1 MLGRCIKPVRA
12 VITEDHSLNGLNN
25 RILFFDSP
33 GDWKPKVKVLVR
45 LVSAE
50 ASLPGFQTRRLLS
63 VCSQGLSFVLSY
75 TERGRSLVSLPLL
88 KRIPVLSNQGPTLM
102 TSFNLYLFLRVSTS
116 NEATLEVRASSES
129 GKDMIQSINCTS
141 SSFSQY
147 YARTRS
153 FS

>member
-50 ASLPGFQTRRLLS
+50 ASLPGF
-63 VCSQGLSFVLSY
+63 
-75 TERGRSLVSLPLL
+75 
-88 KRIPVLSNQGPTLM
+88 
-102 TSFNLYLFLRVSTS
+102 
-116 NEATLEVRASSES
+116 
-129 GKDMIQSINCTS
+129 
-141 SSFSQY
+141 
-147 YARTRS
+147 
-153 FS
+153 